1 MGEISSMD
9 TLQGVL
15 YDLVDGILSIF
26 LQDIEGVSFCYVT
39 PQKHAKWVLS
49 ENWIKIGRSM

>member
-1 MGEISSMD
+1 MD
-9 TLQGVL
+9 TLQGAL

-26 LQDIEGVSFCYVT
+26 LQEIEGMGFCYVT
-39 PQKHAKWVLS
+39 AQKQAKWVLS